1 MTKRVLGRG
10 LDALLS
16 VHDEESSPD
25 STSSVE
31 EIPVGRII
39 PNESQPRRRFDP
51 DKIAELAL
59 SIESKGILQP
69 IVVRTHGDRFQI
81 VAGERRFLAAKQAG
95 LRQVPVVIREVPDD
109 EMLEWA
115 LIENL
120 QRADLDPVEEAEAF
134 RELIENKGVTHDDL
148 STLVGRDRSSITNS
162 IRLLRLSESILRA
175 LAEGRITPGHGRAL
189 LQITEDPIRERL
201 FERIVRDG
209 LSVRRSEELARGE
222 RAPRK
227 PKRNKKDDST
237 ARKDPQIAHLEETL
251 RLRLGTRV
259 LIKPSGKGGK
269 VEIEYYSVADFDR
282 VFAELMAGQED
293 SGSENGLY

>member
-16 VHDEESSPD
+16 VHDGEGSPESN
-25 STSSVE
+25 TSVDE
-31 EIPVGRII
+31 VPVGRII

-95 LRQVPVVIREVPDD
+95 LRQVPVVVREVPDD

-134 RELIENKGVTHDDL
+134 RELIDNKGVTHDDL

-175 LAEGRITPGHGRAL
+175 LAERRISPGHGRAL
-189 LQITEDPIRERL
+189 LQVSEDLTRERL
-201 FERIVRDG
+201 FEKIVRDG

-222 RAPRK
+222 KPGRNSKKRK
-227 PKRNKKDDST
+227 ESGT
-237 ARKDPQIAHLEETL
+237 LVRKDPQISHFEEKL

-259 LIKPSGKGGK
+259 QIKPSGKGGK
-269 VEIEYYSVADFDR
+269 VEIEYYSIEEFDR
-282 VFAELMAGQED
+282 VYAELMAGQED
-293 SGSENGLY
+293 SGTESHLY

>member
-16 VHDEESSPD
+16 VHDGESASEIE
-25 STSSVE
+25 SSVE
-31 EIPVGRII
+31 EITVDRII
-39 PNESQPRRRFDP
+39 PNDSQPRRRFDP
-51 DKIAELAL
+51 DKIAELAQ

-95 LRQVPVVIREVPDD
+95 LRQIPVVIREVPDD

-134 RELIENKGVTHDDL
+134 RELIDKKGLKHEDL
-148 STLVGRDRSSITNS
+148 SALIGRDRSSITNS
-162 IRLLRLSESILRA
+162 IRLLRLSDPILRA
-175 LAEGRITPGHGRAL
+175 LSEGRISPGHGRAL
-189 LQITEDPIRERL
+189 LQLPDGPGRDRL
-201 FERIVRDG
+201 FGKIVKDG
-209 LSVRRSEELARGE
+209 LSVRRTEELAREDG
-222 RAPRK
+222 APRK
-227 PKRNKKDDST
+227 AKKSRKSKP
-237 ARKDPQIAHLEETL
+237 AVRKDPQIAHFEEKL

-259 LIKPSGKGGK
+259 LIKPAGKGGR
-269 VEIEYYSVADFDR
+269 VEIEYYSNDEFERLYAD
-282 VFAELMAGQED
+282 LMSGQED
-293 SGSENGLY
+293 SESGGVAY